1 MELIMTIICYLTVIG
16 CVLFLPFLLFAAL
29 RYGAD
34 RSRKCALG
42 SACILLV
49 IILLCGCVLYV
60 RPIAYC
66 PAQYR
71 EVVSEHWQIHL
82 TEGQLPA
89 ESGFWSVQAPFLAV
103 INEVTYADEHT
114 LHVRTWWFPF
124 GRSEIGVNSDGLYPI
139 TSPLH

>member
-16 CVLFLPFLLFAAL
+16 CVWLLPFLLFAAL

-49 IILLCGCVLYV
+49 TILLCGCVLYV
-60 RPIAYC
+60 RPISYC
-66 PAQYR
+66 PKPYQSA
-71 EVVSEHWQIHL
+71 VSDNWGDRL
-82 TEGQLPA
+82 TAGQLPA
-89 ESGFWSVQAPFLAV
+89 ESGFWSAKAPFLAI
-103 INEVTYADEHT
+103 INEVTYADEYT

-139 TSPLH
+139 TSALH

>member
-1 MELIMTIICYLTVIG
+1 MELILTIICYLTGIG
-16 CVLFLPFLLFAAL
+16 CVLLLPFLLFAAL

-42 SACILLV
+42 SACILLAV
-49 IILLCGCVLYV
+49 ILLCGCVLYI

-66 PAQYR
+66 PKPYQSA
-71 EVVSEHWQIHL
+71 VSDNWGDRL
-82 TEGQLPA
+82 TAGQLPA
-89 ESGFWSVQAPFLAV
+89 ESGFWSAQAPFLAV

-124 GRSEIGVNSDGLYPI
+124 GRSEIGVNSDGLYQI
-139 TSPLH
+139 TSALH